1 MRIRVTEWVDQ
12 KGFTGEK
19 KRTIDTSL
27 ITDSEFY
34 TYFPQTW
41 DAVCRAIAEASGKD
55 LGKLRREYAEAD
67 KLRAKAEKAEAE
79 KVEAEEKKSGKAK
92 PKTAKSRKRKV

>member
-1 MRIRVTEWVDQ
+1 MRIRVTEWVEQ

-67 KLRAKAEKAEAE
+67 KLRAKAEAEAEKAEAE
-79 KVEAEEKKSGKAK
+79 AKKSGKEK